1 MGHHGQEPVFEE
13 TPEEQRRY
21 AERLQKMVQ
30 LKSDLAGVFGDTGQ
44 YPQGAL
50 NEDDEG
56 EIKFAVGVKEGKVC
70 LDFGKRVRWIGMD
83 AVQAAQLASTL
94 LAYADKARLIGVQ
107 TQDAECA
114 AMAK

>member
-1 MGHHGQEPVFEE
+1 MAHHGQEPVFEE
-13 TPEEQRRY
+13 TPEEQDRQ
-21 AERLQKMVQ
+21 AEKLQKMVE
-30 LKSDLAGVFGDTGQ
+30 LRSDLAGVLGDTGQ

-83 AVQAAQLASTL
+83 PVQAAQLAATL
-94 LAYADKARLIGVQ
+94 LAHAGEARLIGFK
-107 TQDAECA
+107 TEDAEFEA
-114 AMAK
+114 LAK